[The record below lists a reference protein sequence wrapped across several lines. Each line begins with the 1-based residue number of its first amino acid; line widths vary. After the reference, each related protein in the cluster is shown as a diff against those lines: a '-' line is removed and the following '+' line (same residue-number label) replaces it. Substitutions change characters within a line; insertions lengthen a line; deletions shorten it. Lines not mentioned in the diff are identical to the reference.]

1 MLELQQLNLK
11 WDKKM
16 ADYADHAHKLV
27 QKMKDRHILELEEY
41 QHQLLSKAQ
50 KLKFSPELLKL
61 REVQERLAKG
71 KDYVSAQETK
81 ERADKLEAAETE
93 TWLQK
98 KQEWIS
104 RQETNW
110 KNTKQQELAA
120 LKKRI
125 QSHQEKQRKQ
135 RNVELERLVQRFQNV
150 KTELDKQHN
159 LERLR
164 S

>member
-1 MLELQQLNLK
+1 
-11 WDKKM
+11 
-16 ADYADHAHKLV
+16 
-27 QKMKDRHILELEEY
+27 MKDRHILELEEY

-135 RNVELERLVQRFQNV
+135 RNVELERSEAWDIIYVYLIVYSYSHAFNS
-150 KTELDKQHN
+150 T
-159 LERLR
+159 
-164 S
+164 